1 MTDNQPAGEATPHTC
16 VQLAGQPQAAGQKSR
31 RDRETRSTR
40 AAGKA
45 PAGVTP
51 PSVVPRIRLDSL
63 TGVLAVIPYLLGF
76 RPSNSLVVIGIE
88 PPGGKIKLAFRYDLP
103 DPPDADLAGEIA
115 AHAIAILGRQ
125 QIGVVIAVGYGPG
138 TLVTPVIEL
147 LRTGLKD
154 TVIKLRDLVRVADG
168 RYWSYLCENPLCC
181 PAEGVPFDAL
191 AHPAAAALTTAGIPA
206 YPDRASLSRSL
217 APLSGAAAE
226 SMSEATGRALQR
238 AERLLTEGMRSASGG
253 VSGRAAASDAMR
265 PASSGAAGRAAAI
278 DAMRPFIQAGRQAV
292 RDAIASYRGGR
303 RLTDD
308 DQLAWLTVVLADLR
322 VRDDAW
328 ARMDPGHRQA
338 HLRLW
343 TDVVRRACAPYVP
356 APASLLAFTAWQS
369 GDGALANI
377 AIERALAADPGYSMA
392 LLLAEAVESGLPPS
406 AARLPM
412 TPAEVE
418 ASYEPAA
425 RSRRPG
431 R

>member
-16 VQLAGQPQAAGQKSR
+16 VQLASQPQAAGRKPR
-31 RDRETRSTR
+31 RGREARSTR

-51 PSVVPRIRLDSL
+51 PSVIPRIRLDSVA
-63 TGVLAVIPYLLGF
+63 GVLAVIPYLLGF
-76 RPSNSLVVIGIE
+76 HPSNSLVVIGIE
-88 PPGGKIKLAFRYDLP
+88 PPGGQIKLAFRYDLP
-103 DPPDADLAGEIA
+103 DPPDPDLAGEIA

-147 LRTGLKD
+147 LRAGLED
-154 TVIKLRDLVRVADG
+154 TAIKLRDLVRVADG
-168 RYWSYLCENPLCC
+168 RYWSYLCGNPLCC

-226 SMSEATGRALQR
+226 LMSEATGRALQR
-238 AERLLTEGMRSASGG
+238 AERLLTEGMRSASGD
-253 VSGRAAASDAMR
+253 V
-265 PASSGAAGRAAAI
+265 AGRAAAG

-292 RDAIASYRGGR
+292 RDAIASYRGGG
-303 RLTDD
+303 RLTD

-425 RSRRPG
+425 RGRRAG